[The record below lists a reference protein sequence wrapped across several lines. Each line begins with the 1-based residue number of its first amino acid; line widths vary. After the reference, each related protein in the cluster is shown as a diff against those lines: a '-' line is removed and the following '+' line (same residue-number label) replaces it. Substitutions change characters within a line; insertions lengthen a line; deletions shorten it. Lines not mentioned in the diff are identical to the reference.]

1 MKQTELT
8 ITDYNLKDTVEHGS
22 EEFPIQYYVDELYCY
37 SKQMLSLIH
46 ISLYRD
52 YSSRVQENKLYI
64 GFFLLFL
71 KHPKRS

>member
-37 SKQMLSLIH
+37 SKQMIPLHWHSDLFSLWRPNTN
-46 ISLYRD
+46 SNWKNY
-52 YSSRVQENKLYI
+52 Y
-64 GFFLLFL
+64 
-71 KHPKRS
+71 